1 MKTKIQLFLIL
12 AALLTSCSVARL
24 QTSDSVQMYPP
35 TNFETI
41 EVYSTDKVNKDYTI
55 IGQVVASIEAFDEGN
70 ASVKWLKKEAAQL
83 GADGIIN
90 LRLEI
95 GNGGIG
101 NAITASGIAV
111 KYSN

>member
-1 MKTKIQLFLIL
+1 MKTKIQLFMIL
-12 AALLTSCSVARL
+12 AVLFTSCSVAHL
-24 QTSDSVQMYPP
+24 QTSDSVHMYPP

-41 EVYSTDKVNKDYTI
+41 EVYSTEKANYDYVQ
-55 IGQVVASIEAFDEGN
+55 IGQVVASVEAFDDGN
-70 ASVKWLKKEAAQL
+70 SSVKWLKKEAAKL
-83 GADGIIN
+83 GADAIVN

-95 GNGGIG
+95 GMGGLG